1 MIDKFLYEGM
11 KLGPLL
17 GDFLYITPSNETCR
31 DERKNTF
38 SDLGIHV
45 VRNR

>member
-1 MIDKFLYEGM
+1 MVDKFLYKGV
-11 KLGPLL
+11 KLGSLL
-17 GDFLYITPSNETCR
+17 GDFLYITLSKETCR

-45 VRNR
+45 VRDR